1 LIVPANRLLYAT
13 AVVLLP
19 ASILTAFDAALLGIG
34 IGVVLL
40 LLFVVGWDAFTSKS
54 CLDEVELEA
63 PEVVH
68 LSKRSPGTVQLRL
81 RSRTRSFSVLRIG
94 VGFPDELKPE
104 REECD
109 IELPMSEA
117 WYRTLWSV
125 EAFERGKFELTDCA
139 LQTSSRLGLW
149 QVRRRISVHTEL
161 RIYPD
166 RRERRRAASLFL
178 NRGSHGG
185 HHYRQMGKGREF
197 EQLRE
202 YIPGDTYQDIH
213 WKTTAKRMHPVTKVY
228 QIEKTQEVYVVLDSS
243 RLSARRLPIPE
254 TDQTE
259 SLLERYISSALM
271 LAMDSDEQGDIF
283 WLSEIGSRTHL
294 FIGCAR

>member
-1 LIVPANRLLYAT
+1 
-13 AVVLLP
+13 
-19 ASILTAFDAALLGIG
+19 
-34 IGVVLL
+34 
-40 LLFVVGWDAFTSKS
+40 
-54 CLDEVELEA
+54 
-63 PEVVH
+63 
-68 LSKRSPGTVQLRL
+68 
-81 RSRTRSFSVLRIG
+81 VLRIG

-166 RRERRRAASLFL
+166 LRRERRRAASLFL

-185 HHYRQMGKGREF
+185 HHYPQRGKGRDRICF
-197 EQLRE
+197 
-202 YIPGDTYQDIH
+202 
-213 WKTTAKRMHPVTKVY
+213 
-228 QIEKTQEVYVVLDSS
+228 
-243 RLSARRLPIPE
+243 
-254 TDQTE
+254 
-259 SLLERYISSALM
+259 
-271 LAMDSDEQGDIF
+271 
-283 WLSEIGSRTHL
+283 
-294 FIGCAR
+294 